1 MINLQL
7 ISLSSLPFYNL
18 DDDQFRL
25 TLYEFMNGGTVNF
38 DPDRLAQLKFNPL
51 LCECYKNFS
60 FCKDNDLDMNFYLE
74 NSSCEYYTEDSFNNM
89 LAEEQSRL
97 NLNCGNLESGLSFLH
112 MNIRS
117 ISNKFDKLTNFLSQ
131 LRMKLLRLGLMLIV
145 IIFPILRV
153 TTFCIN
159 LESIALVEVLAFTL
173 VNI

>member
-1 MINLQL
+1 M
-7 ISLSSLPFYNL
+7 
-18 DDDQFRL
+18 
-25 TLYEFMNGGTVNF
+25 
-38 DPDRLAQLKFNPL
+38 
-51 LCECYKNFS
+51 LCESYKNFS
-60 FCKDNDLDMNFYLE
+60 LCKDNDPDMNFYLE

-97 NLNCGNLESGLSFLH
+97 NLNCSNLESGLSYLH

-131 LRMKLLRLGLMLIV
+131 LRVKLPIVGISETWTHGLMLIV

-159 LESIALVEVLAFTL
+159 LESIALVEVLACTL